1 LIDRPEDFSVTA
13 PVWKWRAADPTVTA
27 EWYFLTI
34 DAQTAAEIRYAALG
48 QIGGF
53 GSVRV
58 KVQIGTTRWQTSLF
72 PHKESGGFILPLKAA
87 VRKAEGI
94 GVGDS
99 VTVQLQV

>member
-1 LIDRPEDFSVTA
+1 LIDKPDDFCVTA
-13 PVWKWRAADPTVTA
+13 PVWKWRAADPSVT
-27 EWYFLTI
+27 
-34 DAQTAAEIRYAALG
+34 AQTAAEIRYAALG
-48 QIGGF
+48 RLGGF

-58 KVQIGTTRWQTSLF
+58 SVRLGTTRWQTSLF

-99 VTVQLQV
+99 VTVALQV